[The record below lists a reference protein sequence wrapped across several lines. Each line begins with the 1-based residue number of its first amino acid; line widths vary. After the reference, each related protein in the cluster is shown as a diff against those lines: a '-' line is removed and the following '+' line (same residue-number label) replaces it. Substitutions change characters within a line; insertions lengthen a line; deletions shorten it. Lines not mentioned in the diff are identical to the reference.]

1 MDDNE
6 INEINEIQIKFIP
19 NFQDKE
25 IDFNLDMLYN
35 ENTTNGKIVEL
46 NKSGLNKLPY
56 FTYLIEYNNLS
67 NLLTTYQERVDF
79 FFNKENFK
87 KTILKNGKII
97 KKSDD
102 DNEKE
107 INVAENNIMK
117 MFELLFP
124 TKFTVIKNYHTSYD
138 YVFDNPSLKRMLITP
153 FEEKKFSYLKLS
165 NGKIYTFTRLV
176 WVNDLLNHPI
186 YKEIFKKFNKEN
198 PFNYP
203 KIKNRK
209 SINEI
214 LQNKKN
220 ENNIK
225 KTIEQINDLYILKK
239 NVKNIDEENIKKL
252 MNTSIEILKVKGKKQ
267 YQIYVVAD
275 FIVGKVDDLNVNN
288 IYCPYIGDYL
298 GNMYEFLFESQMYG
312 YSYDKYNHRWDINKN
327 RFVFN
332 IEQGKTEEKSKNK
345 LEKDDNDND
354 KNESKIDVENINTIF
369 YQKIIEPNESIKSI
383 INELKNIVKEVNE
396 VNEDELLIKF
406 GKKYDILY
414 NKDLYNIIIDTFNN
428 DNNDQYEDNKNKI
441 LRSIEKE
448 LRTET
453 EKKAK
458 FEKKENRNDL
468 ETRDFS
474 KTKLYIEIL
483 EKLKEQHEKNLSG
496 GTKKKY
502 ISKINNKKNQTRKKR
517 Y

>member
-67 NLLTTYQERVDF
+67 SLLTTYQERVDF

-97 KKSDD
+97 KKSDL

-186 YKEIFKKFNKEN
+186 YKEIFKKFNKDN

-203 KIKNRK
+203 KIKNRN

-220 ENNIK
+220 ENK

-298 GNMYEFLFESQMYG
+298 GNMYEILFESQMYG

-332 IEQGKTEEKSKNK
+332 IEKGKTEERSKNK

-369 YQKIIEPNESIKSI
+369 YNNIIEPNESDIESKIKEL
-383 INELKNIVKEVNE
+383 NKELKNNIDKK
-396 VNEDELLIKF
+396 ELLIKF

-414 NKDLYNIIIDTFNN
+414 NKDLYNIIIDTFND

-441 LRSIEKE
+441 LRRIEKE
-448 LRTET
+448 LRTER
-453 EKKAK
+453 EEKAK
-458 FEKKENRNDL
+458 FEKKENPNDL
-468 ETRDFS
+468 DKRDFL
-474 KTKLYIEIL
+474 KTELYLLIL
-483 EKLKEQHEKNLSG
+483 EKLNEYQIKISG